1 MKENHQTELLET
13 LSALADGEANDFETR
28 RILKEDDQADLLRE
42 QWSDYQRIGSLLRK
56 EPHTGVDI
64 SAAISQA
71 VAEEANSGGV
81 KRFFKPFSQVAVAAS
96 VAGLA
101 LFGVNQYQLAQLD
114 TAGSTEIAV
123 EVETVEPVES
133 VEFPQF
139 NTPLGFDLSPQ
150 TELVSSNPEVTNI
163 SEQVRTE
170 IPFDQRALYE
180 HVSESIQ
187 QHSEDASEASQDV
200 YPLLRVP
207 VEE

>member
-139 NTPLGFDLSPQ
+139 NTPLGFDVSPQ